1 MTIQQRLFDGY
12 SVPHERGTLGAFEI
26 EDEDVEHFRADDV
39 LVLVVTATVAGGS
52 FKHDSS
58 GDWVRTNKLATHEVR
73 VADGVMKE
81 EIVEFYNL
89 GGDHLQFSNGSA
101 ARGSSPVASTHV
113 DPTAGLPPVDLADDD
128 GIQNDDDDDGDE
140 GGDEDE
146 DMHAALTSNGS
157 GPANGVGAA
166 THDPALAAFLDE
178 G

>member
-12 SVPHERGTLGAFEI
+12 SVPHERGTLGGFEI
-26 EDEDVEHFRADDV
+26 EDEDVEHYRADDV
-39 LVLVVTATVAGGS
+39 LVLVVTATVVGGS

-89 GGDHLQFSNGSA
+89 AGDHLPFTRPGSNGSA
-101 ARGSSPVASTHV
+101 ARGSSPAGSTHV
-113 DPTAGLPPVDLADDD
+113 DPPIDLADDD
-128 GIQNDDDDDGDE
+128 GIQNDPDDDEDAD
-140 GGDEDE
+140 DE

-157 GPANGVGAA
+157 GVTNGVGAA
-166 THDPALAAFLDE
+166 THDAALAAFLDE
-178 G
+178 E